1 MFDLQVGTKFY
12 FDDDLIEVVE
22 TNDNP
27 YPCPLCFFRNKEDFI
42 INYLNLNNNSLS
54 CFNILKCSPED
65 RKDNKNIYFKKV
77 EK

>member
-1 MFDLQVGTKFY
+1 MLEIPVGGRFY
-12 FDDDLIEVVE
+12 LDNDLIEVVE

-42 INYLNLNNNSLS
+42 NNYLDLNNNSLS
-54 CFNILKCSPED
+54 CFNILKCSPKE